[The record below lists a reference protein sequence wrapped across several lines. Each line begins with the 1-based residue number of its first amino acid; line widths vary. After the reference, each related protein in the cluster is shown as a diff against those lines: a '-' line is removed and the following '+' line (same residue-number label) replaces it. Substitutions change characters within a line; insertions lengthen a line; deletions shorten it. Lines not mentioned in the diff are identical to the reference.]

1 MKENTRSNMNE
12 NTGSNMKIRI
22 ISKSGVVPQ
31 YETEGSAGVDIRAYI
46 DEPITL
52 KPGQRKLIPTGLF
65 VELPQGYEAQIRARS
80 GLAIKHGVGLV
91 NGIGTVDSDYRGEW
105 NIPMINWG
113 DEDFVIN
120 SGDRIAQM
128 VISKYEKA
136 SFELVDK
143 INDTARGGG
152 GFGHTGVK

>member
-1 MKENTRSNMNE
+1 
-12 NTGSNMKIRI
+12 MKIRI